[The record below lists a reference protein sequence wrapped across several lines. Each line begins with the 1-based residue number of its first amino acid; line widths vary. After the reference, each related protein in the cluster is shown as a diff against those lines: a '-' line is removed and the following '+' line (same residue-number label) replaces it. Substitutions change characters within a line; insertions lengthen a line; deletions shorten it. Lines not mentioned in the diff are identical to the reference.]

1 MAFPRSLGAV
11 ATAGLLLVGAKA
23 QAQTCSPGLYVAVTA
38 PLDGEVNVPT
48 NALVDI
54 RVAGNPI
61 PSTIENEFGL
71 RQPPMGQPIQVFPVK
86 IPQSVPYIL
95 AIRLTPA
102 TRFLNP
108 GVWEVV
114 RIISGTAVTIA
125 TFTVGSSSDAI
136 APPPPVGASATV
148 DPFDIHPDGGSDCIR
163 SRVRRVRL
171 TMPDAGKPVV
181 YMIQEQGQTISSDEP
196 SPVGVFYCTG
206 QPQWLG
212 DVSWVVAPGPHTIQ
226 LSAVSRAGYASPSVD
241 VSFNADCLASAG
253 DGGSPGQGGIGPP
266 GGGRPADPTTTS
278 CGCTSGIA
286 GALMLGG
293 FGLILRGRRRSHRR

>member
-1 MAFPRSLGAV
+1 MAFPQSLAAV
-11 ATAGLLLVGAKA
+11 AAAGLLLVGPKT

-48 NALVDI
+48 NAIVDI

-71 RQPPMGQPIQVFPVK
+71 RRPPVGLPIQVFPVK
-86 IPQSVPYIL
+86 SPQSVPYIQTIQL
-95 AIRLTPA
+95 QPA
-102 TRFLNP
+102 TRFLSP

-114 RIISGTAVTIA
+114 RISSSTTVAIS
-125 TFTVGSSSDAI
+125 TFTVGNNSDAI

-148 DPFDIHPDGGSDCIR
+148 DAFDTHPDGGSDCIR

-171 TMPDAGKPVV
+171 TVPDAGKPVV
-181 YMIQEQGQTISSDEP
+181 YNILELGQTISSDEA
-196 SPVGVFYCTG
+196 SPIGIFYCTG
-206 QPQWLG
+206 QPQWQG

-226 LSAVSRAGYASPSVD
+226 LSAVSRAGYASSSVD

-253 DGGSPGQGGIGPP
+253 DGGGPGPGGIGQ
-266 GGGRPADPTTTS
+266 GGGRPADPTSTS
-278 CGCTSGIA
+278 CGCTSGVA
-286 GALMLGG
+286 GALVLGG
-293 FGLILRGRRRSHRR
+293 FGLILRARRRSYRR

>member
-11 ATAGLLLVGAKA
+11 ATAGLLLAGAKA
-23 QAQTCSPGLYVAVTA
+23 QAQTCSPGFYVAVTA
-38 PLDGEVNVPT
+38 PLDGEMNVPA
-48 NALVDI
+48 NAIVDI

-61 PSTIENEFGL
+61 PTTIESEFGL
-71 RQPPMGQPIQVFPVK
+71 RQPPSGPLIQVSALKF
-86 IPQSVPYIL
+86 PQSVPYIV
-95 AIRLTPA
+95 AIRLMPA

-108 GVWEVV
+108 GLWEVV
-114 RIISGTAVTIA
+114 RTISGTSVVIA

-136 APPPPVGASATV
+136 VPPAPVGASATV
-148 DPFDIHPDGGSDCIR
+148 DAFDIHPDGGSDCIR

-171 TMPDAGKPVV
+171 TVPDAGRPVV
-181 YMIQEQGQTISSDEP
+181 YTIQEQGQTISSDES

-206 QPQWLG
+206 QPQWQG
-212 DVSWVVAPGPHTIQ
+212 DVSWVVAPGPQTIQ
-226 LSAVSRAGYASPSVD
+226 ISAVSRAGYASPSVD

-253 DGGSPGQGGIGPP
+253 DGGTPGQGGIGPP

-293 FGLILRGRRRSHRR
+293 FGLILRARRRSHRR